1 MGFKRGAQSETGG
14 TMNQEKVTAIVLA
27 AGRGTRME
35 SNIQKQYM
43 LLNGKP
49 LIYYSLQAFQKS
61 VVDNVIL
68 VTGTG
73 EEEYCQREIV
83 EAYGFSKVTQ
93 IVTGGKERY
102 HSVFEGLKAAKES
115 DYVLIHD
122 GARPCVT
129 FEIIR
134 KAIDEVKK
142 SKACVIGMP
151 VKDTIK
157 VSDEAEYATA
167 TPDRSK
173 LWLIQT
179 PQAFSY
185 SLVLDA
191 YERLFERE
199 ENQKGITD
207 DAMVVE
213 HMTARKVK
221 LVYGSYENIKVT
233 TPEDIA
239 IAEVFL
245 TKMQKRIDN
254 YRQ

>member
-1 MGFKRGAQSETGG
+1 
-14 TMNQEKVTAIVLA
+14 MNQEKVTAIVLA

>member
-1 MGFKRGAQSETGG
+1 
-14 TMNQEKVTAIVLA
+14 MNQEKVTAIVLA

-43 LLNGKP
+43 VLNGKP

-68 VTGTG
+68 VTGSG

-129 FEIIR
+129 SEIIW

-157 VSDEAEYATA
+157 VSDEAGYATA